1 MVHARAISFS
11 LSPQYKLIEK
21 AVVWNLCQQSLPARL
36 TFRNPR
42 SQRPDWMDLSLVE
55 EDLIKEYLSKL
66 ELQVLRELTNMIV
79 RTLFKSLLNCNN
91 CKKSLKNGGK
101 EMSLVSSESVR
112 RKTQKNYRLVS
123 HTSMGRWWN
132 S

>member
-1 MVHARAISFS
+1 
-11 LSPQYKLIEK
+11 
-21 AVVWNLCQQSLPARL
+21 
-36 TFRNPR
+36 
-42 SQRPDWMDLSLVE
+42 MDLSLVE

-123 HTSMGRWWN
+123 HTSMGR
-132 S
+132 